1 MEKIKTAGTVLAKNN
16 TTVNVANK
24 GVIVTYSGDNSSKL
38 GLQNSFELMQSLFV
52 NIGKGTGA
60 IIISA
65 SGGVQF
71 AQERSELGHGVFT
84 YSIIEAM
91 KKYPTIKVSALKK
104 YIGDRV
110 MELTHG
116 LQKPTTRDETIAVD
130 WEVW

>member
-1 MEKIKTAGTVLAKNN
+1 MSIIVRSGRYRSPIKVPEDLVG
-16 TTVNVANK
+16 
-24 GVIVTYSGDNSSKL
+24 YEL
-38 GLQNSFELMQSLFV
+38 GALE
-52 NIGKGTGA
+52 TGA
-60 IIISA
+60 IIIAA

-71 AQERSELGHGVFT
+71 AQEKSDLGHGVFT

-110 MELTHG
+110 MQLTNG
-116 LQKPTTRDETIAVD
+116 MQKPTTRDETIAVD